1 MRQFIL
7 VLFAAAFASLTVFS
21 AGCPVPPCDDDDIY
35 CDDDDDS
42 SSDDDDSSEV
52 G

>member
-21 AGCPVPPCDDDDIY
+21 AGCPTPTCDEDPNWCYDDDD
-35 CDDDDDS
+35 
-42 SSDDDDSSEV
+42 SSDDDDSAEV